1 MKIRAFQKLKFLS
14 IKHTLFIWDFIV
26 ALLHEI
32 SFRLLPKTLISF
44 GMVGLSGIFVQ
55 LVSTEIQM
63 RILDINFTRAL
74 PFSVLIA
81 ATSNY
86 LINNIL
92 TFRSNR
98 LQNYKLI
105 QGLIKF
111 LFVVSLP
118 VIGNI
123 FFAVSF
129 YREFKLNTF
138 WAQICGIVIIFIWNY
153 IVSTKFVWKNSK

>member
-26 ALLHEI
+26 TLLHEI

-129 YREFKLNTF
+129 YREFKLSTF

>member
-1 MKIRAFQKLKFLS
+1 MKIEAFHKLKILS
-14 IKHTLFIWDFIV
+14 IKHILLAWDFIV
-26 ALLHEI
+26 ELLHKI
-32 SFRLLPKTLISF
+32 SLRLLPKTVISF

-55 LVSTEIQM
+55 LVSTEIQ
-63 RILDINFTRAL
+63 IYLFDIEFTRAL

-86 LINNIL
+86 LINNVL

-105 QGLIKF
+105 KGLIKF
-111 LFVVSLP
+111 LIVVSLP

-123 FFAVSF
+123 FLAVSF
-129 YREFKLNTF
+129 YKAFKLSTF
-138 WAQICGIVIIFIWNY
+138 WSQICGIVVIFIWNY
-153 IVSTKFVWKNSK
+153 IASTKFVWKN

>member
-26 ALLHEI
+26 TLLHEI

-86 LINNIL
+86 LTNNIL

-105 QGLIKF
+105 RGLIKF
-111 LFVVSLP
+111 LIVVSLP
-118 VIGNI
+118 IIGNI
-123 FFAVSF
+123 FVAVSF
-129 YREFKLNTF
+129 YRALKLNTF
-138 WAQICGIVIIFIWNY
+138 WAQICGIFIIFIWNY
-153 IVSTKFVWKNSK
+153 IASTKFVWKNSK

>member
-1 MKIRAFQKLKFLS
+1 
-14 IKHTLFIWDFIV
+14 
-26 ALLHEI
+26 
-32 SFRLLPKTLISF
+32 
-44 GMVGLSGIFVQ
+44 MVGLSGIFVQ

-129 YREFKLNTF
+129 YREFKLSTF

>member
-1 MKIRAFQKLKFLS
+1 MFKISL
-14 IKHTLFIWDFIV
+14 
-26 ALLHEI
+26 
-32 SFRLLPKTLISF
+32 RLLPKTVISF

-55 LVSTEIQM
+55 LVSTEIQ
-63 RILDINFTRAL
+63 IYLFDIEFTRAL

-86 LINNIL
+86 LINNVL

-105 QGLIKF
+105 KGLIKF
-111 LFVVSLP
+111 LIVVSLP

-123 FFAVSF
+123 FLAVSF
-129 YREFKLNTF
+129 YKAFKLNTF
-138 WAQICGIVIIFIWNY
+138 WSQICGIVVIFIWNY
-153 IVSTKFVWKNSK
+153 IASTKFVWKNSK